1 MAFFIPVIMNV
12 EDLDSFFTSDTAISL
27 ILNIVTKLSESC
39 SAFYLY
45 SCKDLSV
52 INLSE
57 AKLYN
62 GIACGRCLSLLVYF
76 RVFLSQK
83 GFSEFFGFFVC
94 NRGSLIISLNYI
106 DIIDRGLRFFYPSK
120 LMHF

>member
-1 MAFFIPVIMNV
+1 MNV

-62 GIACGRCLSLLVYF
+62 GSACGRCLSLLVYF

-94 NRGSLIISLNYI
+94 NRGSLIISLNYN
-106 DIIDRGLRFFYPSK
+106 R
-120 LMHF
+120 